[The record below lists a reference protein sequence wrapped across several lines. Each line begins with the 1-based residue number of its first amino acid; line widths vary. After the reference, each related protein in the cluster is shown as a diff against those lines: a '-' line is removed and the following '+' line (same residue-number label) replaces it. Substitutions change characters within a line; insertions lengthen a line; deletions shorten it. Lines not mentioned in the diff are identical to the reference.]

1 MITLFSWPRPFVG
14 HTNTI
19 QRNAIQ
25 SWMRLQPKPEIILI
39 GNEKGVPEVVR
50 EFDLR
55 HIPIVEANNFGTLL
69 LNSTFSAAEDMA
81 SHSLLCFV
89 NTDIILLNDCMKAV
103 QRSLRFRPHCLM
115 ISQRWNL
122 DVKEPIVFHPQW
134 ESDLKDMIKKHGK
147 FAIPNCIDIH
157 VFSKG
162 ILGPIPRFTMGRL
175 IYDNWLVAHARLK
188 GIPVIDLTSV
198 ATVIHQNHGY
208 SSTKVSKGDEAKK
221 NTKLAKGKVFAFTV
235 WDSDYKLTK
244 KGLIHKSIFYRF
256 YGELVIMLEKYP
268 ALIRMLFVVR
278 VCRESWRIIWYAL
291 RRAKNG
297 LKMTNKWF

>member
-25 SWMRLQPKPEIILI
+25 SWTRLQPKPEIILI
-39 GNEKGVPEVVR
+39 GNEEGVPEVVQ

-55 HIPIVEANNFGTLL
+55 HIPIVEANDFGTLL
-69 LNSTFSAAEDMA
+69 LNSTFSAAENMA
-81 SHSLLCFV
+81 SHNVMCFV
-89 NTDIILLNDCMKAV
+89 NTDIILLNDFMKAV
-103 QRSLRFRPHCLM
+103 QRGLRLRPICLM

-122 DVKEPIVFHPQW
+122 DVNEPISFRSNW
-134 ESDLKDMIKKHGK
+134 ESGLKEMINRQGK
-147 FAIPNCIDIH
+147 FAIPNCIDTH

-162 ILGPIPRFTMGRL
+162 ILGPIPPFAMGRF
-175 IYDNWLVAHARLK
+175 IYDDWLVAHARLK

-198 ATVIHQNHGY
+198 ATVIHQNHAY
-208 SSTKVSKGDEAKK
+208 SNTTVHRGEEAKR
-221 NTKLAKGKVFAFTV
+221 NIKLAKGKVFAFTA
-235 WDSDYKLTK
+235 WDSDYKLTQ
-244 KGLIHKSIFYRF
+244 KGLIHKSILYRF

-278 VCRESWRIIWYAL
+278 LCRESWRIMWYAL

-297 LKMTNKWF
+297 LKITNKWF

>member
-25 SWMRLQPKPEIILI
+25 SWTRLQPKPEIILI
-39 GNEKGVPEVVR
+39 GNEDGVPEVVR
-50 EFDLR
+50 EFNLR
-55 HIPIVEANNFGTLL
+55 HIPLVETNDFSTPLL
-69 LNSTFSAAEDMA
+69 KSTFSAAEDMA
-81 SHSLLCFV
+81 SHRIMCFI
-89 NTDIILLNDCMKAV
+89 NTDIILLNDFMKAV
-103 QRSLRFRPHCLM
+103 QCGLRLRPNCLM
-115 ISQRWNL
+115 IGQRWNL
-122 DVKEPIVFHPQW
+122 DIKKPIFFHPRW
-134 ESDLKDMIKKHGK
+134 ESDLNDMIKKHGE

-162 ILGPIPRFTMGRL
+162 ILGPIPPFAMGRL
-175 IYDNWLVAHARLK
+175 VYDNWLVAHARLK

-208 SSTKVSKGDEAKK
+208 SNTKVHRGEEAKR
-221 NTKLAKGKVFAFTV
+221 NIKLAKGKVFAFTA
-235 WDSDYKLTK
+235 WDSDYKLTP

-256 YGELVIMLEKYP
+256 YGELVLMLKKYP

-278 VCRESWRIIWYAL
+278 LCRESWRVIWYAL

-297 LKMTNKWF
+297 LKMTNR